1 MPPVTLQ
8 DQDLSKLYEKYGPDK
23 YNLCDRGYLA
33 RVHPLELWLLNY
45 REQHPRAT
53 LSEVLANS
61 GSQRQ
66 EVYSWLFKTS
76 REYAQDERI
85 RILLEVDAFPE
96 IWKAWKRL
104 GYPFDSLV
112 PSYATSIGVS
122 GDTPQALAEL
132 AGIILNGGIRR
143 PTISIQG
150 MDFAHDTP
158 VETVVR
164 RQPGPAERVLS
175 PEIANLV
182 RLEMIGV
189 VRNGTGRRALNAFV
203 LPDGAVI
210 PVGGKT
216 GTGDNRFK
224 AFGPGRALVS
234 ERPVNRTATFVFI
247 LGDHYLGP

>member
-1 MPPVTLQ
+1 
-8 DQDLSKLYEKYGPDK
+8 
-23 YNLCDRGYLA
+23 
-33 RVHPLELWLLNY
+33 
-45 REQHPRAT
+45 
-53 LSEVLANS
+53 VLANS

-76 REYAQDERI
+76 REHAQDERI
-85 RILLEVDAFPE
+85 RILLEVDSFHE

-132 AGIILNGGIRR
+132 AGIILNGGMRR
-143 PTISIQG
+143 PTISIQD
-150 MDFAHDTP
+150 MDFAHNTP

-164 RQPGPAERVLS
+164 RQPAAAERVLS

-247 LGDHYLGP
+247 LGDRFFGAVTAFVPGSGASGYGFTSALAVQILKDLAPTLMPLMRG